1 MEVKIMATIER
12 ELQLEVRLVRIL
24 ITVLLLSW
32 VGGVVEASHII
43 QLQMQRDNL
52 LEQRDTA
59 RARADA
65 ALWVAEDQRLAV
77 RACYSRQL
85 VTWKG
90 SIIHLVS
97 DN

>member
-1 MEVKIMATIER
+1 MATIER
-12 ELQLEVRLVRIL
+12 QLQLEGRLVRIL

-32 VGGVVEASHII
+32 VGGVVEANHILK
-43 QLQMQRDNL
+43 LQDQMDNLQTQRDA
-52 LEQRDTA
+52 A
-59 RARADA
+59 RARANA

-77 RACYSRQL
+77 RACYSRQM

-90 SIIHLVS
+90 SVIHLVS